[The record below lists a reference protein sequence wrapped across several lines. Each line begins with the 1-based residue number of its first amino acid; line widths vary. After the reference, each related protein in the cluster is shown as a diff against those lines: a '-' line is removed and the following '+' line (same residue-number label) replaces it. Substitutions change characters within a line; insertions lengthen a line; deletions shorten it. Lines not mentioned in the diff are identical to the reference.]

1 MNYDQEDKPF
11 YNSFEHFKKPNNMR
25 SIFFTKPFLILFCLI
40 LGIWA
45 CTNDDTP
52 DFELG
57 RYEYAGIDNKTF
69 RFFRVEN
76 GGVFREV
83 NTRRTGIGYL
93 QTIPFCDED
102 FLGKTFYDCGFF
114 PNLSKPYFDFRENEV
129 ELALFYAPDEDL
141 LTQTIPYTVE
151 GDSLVIGE
159 QPDVLKIARPTGNKN
174 REILWPWR
182 IYQTTKFGVSSV
194 DLVLEPLTEKEHLNA
209 VYTQEKLKVG
219 DTIALCL
226 LKEKFVKK

>member
-1 MNYDQEDKPF
+1 MPSSFSMKPF
-11 YNSFEHFKKPNNMR
+11 
-25 SIFFTKPFLILFCLI
+25 TLLLGLT

-45 CTNDDTP
+45 CTAGDDTP

-76 GGVFREV
+76 SGVYREV

-102 FLGKTFYDCGFF
+102 NGFGPWFYDCGLF
-114 PNLSKPYFDFRENEV
+114 PNLEKPYFEFRENEV
-129 ELALFYAPDEDL
+129 EFGLFYAPDEEIL
-141 LTQTIPYTVE
+141 KVTLPYKME
-151 GDSLVIGE
+151 GDSIVFGDE
-159 QPDVLKIARPTGNKN
+159 PDVFKLARPSGTKN
-174 REILWPWR
+174 REILWSWR
-182 IYQTTKFGVSSV
+182 IYASSKFKSSSIEA
-194 DLVLEPLTEKEHLNA
+194 LLESLTEKEHLSY
-209 VYTQEKLKVG
+209 VYQQGKLMVG

-226 LKEKFVKK
+226 LNEKFVKK

>member
-1 MNYDQEDKPF
+1 MK
-11 YNSFEHFKKPNNMR
+11 ML
-25 SIFFTKPFLILFCLI
+25 TCLV
-40 LGIWA
+40 LGIA
-45 CTNDDTP
+45 VGLTSCTPDTP

-57 RYEYAGIDNKTF
+57 RYTYAGIDNKTF

-76 GGVFREV
+76 GGAFREV
-83 NTRRTGIGYL
+83 SAKKTGVGAIGAV
-93 QTIPFCDED
+93 PFCDED
-102 FLGKTFYDCGFF
+102 AFGRTFYDCGFF
-114 PNLSKPYFDFRENEV
+114 SNLAKPFFEFRENEV

-182 IYQTTKFGVSSV
+182 ISMSSKFKFSSV
-194 DLVLEPLTEKEHLNA
+194 DLILESLSEKEHLQA
-209 VYTQEKLKVG
+209 VQEQEKLAVG

-226 LKEKFVKK
+226 LKEKFVKQK

>member
-1 MNYDQEDKPF
+1 MNRI
-11 YNSFEHFKKPNNMR
+11 FKSVTLM
-25 SIFFTKPFLILFCLI
+25 
-40 LGIWA
+40 LGMALAFWT
-45 CTNDDTP
+45 CTNNDTP

-93 QTIPFCDED
+93 GNIPFCDED
-102 FLGKTFYDCGFF
+102 FLGKSFYDCGFF
-114 PNLSKPYFDFRENEV
+114 PNLAKPYFEFKENEV
-129 ELALFYAPDEDL
+129 EIALFFAPDEDIL
-141 LTQTIPYTVE
+141 KETIPYSIE
-151 GDSLVIGE
+151 GDSLVLGTL
-159 QPDVLKIARPTGNKN
+159 PDVLKLPRPVGNKN

-182 IYQTTKFGVSSV
+182 IYQTTRFGVSSV
-194 DLVLEPLTEKEHLNA
+194 DLVLEPLSEKEHLQA
-209 VYTQEKLKVG
+209 IQKQEQLVVG

-226 LKEKFVKK
+226 LKEKFIKQ